1 MGHSKLFFEL
11 IKGKCYYPGLRNL
24 IKHNLRNCAVCLKY
38 NIPKVIKEKQSC
50 LLGSNAGRVLQMDLL
65 GPLPNSYGFK
75 YIWAGIDSYDRSCY
89 LRGLK
94 TTNSTEMSILLSKFF
109 SENGV
114 WEFIAID
121 NKCLSFKGLDKQ
133 LLDKLKIG
141 IVRSNRCSRHQGMV
155 ERLLQSVLIKMLKLL
170 DGDEHLDG
178 WFTVLP
184 RLEFLLNS
192 APHSSLGW
200 RSPNDVRF
208 RRPPALVVP
217 VLTNPGDGERG
228 GNFQGVAKMAEL
240 IRKSAFRNLLK
251 NRHFYEIGEAL
262 VEGMVVWRKRQA
274 FSTNMNKK
282 LQYKITQA
290 FIIQK
295 RVGSGLYKVADV
307 ENGEISILPI
317 DQMIRTKL
325 SLEEVRDMLTKLRS

>member
-1 MGHSKLFFEL
+1 
-11 IKGKCYYPGLRNL
+11 
-24 IKHNLRNCAVCLKY
+24 
-38 NIPKVIKEKQSC
+38 
-50 LLGSNAGRVLQMDLL
+50 
-65 GPLPNSYGFK
+65 
-75 YIWAGIDSYDRSCY
+75 
-89 LRGLK
+89 
-94 TTNSTEMSILLSKFF
+94 
-109 SENGV
+109 
-114 WEFIAID
+114 
-121 NKCLSFKGLDKQ
+121 
-133 LLDKLKIG
+133 
-141 IVRSNRCSRHQGMV
+141 
-155 ERLLQSVLIKMLKLL
+155 
-170 DGDEHLDG
+170 
-178 WFTVLP
+178 
-184 RLEFLLNS
+184 
-192 APHSSLGW
+192 
-200 RSPNDVRF
+200 
-208 RRPPALVVP
+208 
-217 VLTNPGDGERG
+217 
-228 GNFQGVAKMAEL
+228 MAEL